1 MAGFNENFDKEQ
13 GDALILELQQAV
25 GCFYCHAPDPKSLCV
40 TCRLS
45 KYCGKK
51 CQKKDWKKGDKDCP
65 GDPHKELCRL
75 YQLNL
80 EEGFPVPLA
89 LKAIGYLNDDVL
101 GHFMH
106 ERLILALEEI
116 RRCFDA
122 SGKTERRGI
131 CLSLAVMPRQLGRP
145 RLQGMITFYD
155 HGKNRVQEVR
165 MAVFYAVGDE
175 DDDVGPVADFLRQR
189 NYPSYH
195 VRVNTLEALTNVVH
209 LVQNS
214 GLSFANL
221 TLGRGLN
228 WLYDKGF
235 SESEEGIALKEANGG
250 EKLSFGH
257 NTGRKYIPL
266 DDHLK
271 LEQLNHA
278 KKEMDSMF
286 GEYDSEDECVEMFE
300 RAIFPESDR
309 PEGFSSRSEWKARV
323 NAMRAEFPE
332 ITTTTIMGCVEEAG
346 PEDVDCEEARK
357 QLARMEA
364 ESNEMIQKVMAKSSE
379 D

>member
-1 MAGFNENFDKEQ
+1 M
-13 GDALILELQQAV
+13 
-25 GCFYCHAPDPKSLCV
+25 
-40 TCRLS
+40 
-45 KYCGKK
+45 
-51 CQKKDWKKGDKDCP
+51 
-65 GDPHKELCRL
+65 
-75 YQLNL
+75 
-80 EEGFPVPLA
+80 
-89 LKAIGYLNDDVL
+89 
-101 GHFMH
+101 
-106 ERLILALEEI
+106 
-116 RRCFDA
+116 
-122 SGKTERRGI
+122 
-131 CLSLAVMPRQLGRP
+131 
-145 RLQGMITFYD
+145 
-155 HGKNRVQEVR
+155 
-165 MAVFYAVGDE
+165 
-175 DDDVGPVADFLRQR
+175 
-189 NYPSYH
+189 
-195 VRVNTLEALTNVVH
+195 VH

-278 KKEMDSMF
+278 KNEMDSMF
-286 GEYDSEDECVEMFE
+286 GEYDSEDEYVEMFE
-300 RAIFPESDR
+300 RVNFPESDR
-309 PEGFSSRSEWKARV
+309 PEGFSSRPEWKARV

-332 ITTTTIMGCVEEAG
+332 IMTTTIMGCVEEAG
-346 PEDVDCEEARK
+346 PEDVDCEEARN
-357 QLARMEA
+357 QLARIEA